1 MVNTK
6 NIIYTLK
13 GWVRYF
19 GSVLKSFLRVV
30 FNLIYQVTL
39 SAQKAA
45 VRYFIRSH
53 VTPKRNL
60 IRLQNQTIVSQLN
73 TVLCRVQTLK
83 HTVTD
88 GFRDQRVRIKMGNTF
103 GILHIRTSHS
113 YFSVAGETRKYFST
127 LSGES
132 ENGSASLFND
142 TNDKEHKVDLNW
154 FKNDEK
160 LFERAVSVKSL
171 KRAWFMLKSS
181 QGMMSVGTSQET
193 LSGISNH
200 WFETTSKKLLDGSFK
215 YPDRRRALINKPD
228 GGERPLTIANPRI
241 KVIER
246 ALLNAVEPIFEG
258 LHQWKKISKKEYDL
272 RKGSEDE
279 KNFRVIKFEKLEKN
293 IYEAKDI
300 VLPTIFSSHSY
311 GFRPQ
316 KSAHQA
322 LHAVKY
328 WRTNS
333 SFFIDYD
340 VSKAFDNVNRKRLK
354 NLFNKQ
360 VLDVRFWMEISKI
373 LNSGVILELEFIFEH
388 KGVAQGSTLSPFLFN
403 IYLHELDKKIASIQ
417 KTTYDTHQSHE
428 SATYGNIEAEK
439 AYRKISRDFATDNL
453 KRSLKKYGSK
463 EALLEA
469 RKTAYKEHHK
479 KHGRRKGID
488 TDIRHIQYVRYADD
502 FLIGVVGSR
511 EYAVQVRKDI
521 TNFLKSSLHLEVKK
535 DNLVHRND
543 GPVIF
548 LGHKICLNEFKV
560 KTSALPKQIRAAKKN
575 KNKSIARFL
584 EVDKRIGR
592 SKSYQLYSKVL
603 SQFSVIS
610 EELKISLKS
619 KNTVEHLALFFAFHN
634 IGQLL
639 MKKLSILDWK
649 QFLEILAFASSS
661 DWYKQKSS
669 NPAINRWITCLNN
682 EADRLNEFNAIILC
696 DKLSSLA
703 KLDYSAEM
711 SKGIADSLK
720 EIQLKYLKD
729 AESVAEASL
738 VPEIKKRRDNIIKK
752 FNINTKSPFTLS
764 KKEKDLLPL
773 AKELTILGST
783 KSSPRRISI
792 NAQIG
797 ATFAKLRS
805 KGYIHPVKE
814 KAMGNSSLGFH
825 TDSEIVYH
833 FNHLIHGLLNWF
845 SGADNFSK
853 VKGLAQLL
861 RKSCVLTLANKHNK
875 SQNWVYTVY
884 GSEIVVNK
892 DKQGMKKVSLISR
905 SSIVNHPSKFNLKSD
920 GSVIDHFSFDNM
932 IGKIFKLNH
941 SLEFFQGCS
950 VEGCNETKSIEVHHI
965 VRLHRKVDSDGNTSV
980 IDRKGKRVKGLPAI
994 LTMLNRKQLP
1004 LCRKHHLEL
1013 EKGIFSNLDIDKLKS
1028 VLGKVPTPK
1037 NSDFKPVFAGDPYSI
1052 EK

>member
-1 MVNTK
+1 MVNKK
-6 NIIYTLK
+6 NIISTLK
-13 GWVRYF
+13 GRVRYF
-19 GSVLKSFLRVV
+19 GSVPESFLRVV
-30 FNLIYQVTL
+30 FDLIYQVTL

-53 VTPKRNL
+53 VTPKINL

-83 HTVTD
+83 HTVSD
-88 GFRDQRVRIKMGNTF
+88 GFRDRRVRIKVGNKP
-103 GILHIRTSHS
+103 GILHMRTSHS
-113 YFSVAGETRKYFST
+113 YFTVAGETRKYFST

-132 ENGSASLFND
+132 ENGSASLSNN
-142 TNDKEHKVDLNW
+142 TNDKEHGIDLTW
-154 FKNDEK
+154 FRNDEK
-160 LFERAVSVKSL
+160 LFERAVSVESL
-171 KRAWFMLKSS
+171 KRAWFMLKSN
-181 QGMMSVGTSQET
+181 QGMMTVGTSRET
-193 LSGISNH
+193 LSGINNH
-200 WFETTSKKLLDGSFK
+200 WFEATSKKLLDGSFK
-215 YPDRRRALINKPD
+215 YPNRRRVLIDKPD

-258 LHQWKKISKKEYDL
+258 LHQWEKISKKEYDQ
-272 RKGSEDE
+272 RNGSKDK
-279 KNFRVIKFEKLEKN
+279 KNFRVIKSKKN
-293 IYEAKDI
+293 IYEAKKTI
-300 VLPTIFSSHSY
+300 HPTIFSPHSY

-322 LHAVKY
+322 LHVIKH
-328 WRTNS
+328 WRTNT

-360 VLDVRFWMEISKI
+360 VRDVRFWMEISKI
-373 LNSGVILELEFIFEH
+373 LNSGVILELKLLFER
-388 KGVAQGSTLSPFLFN
+388 KGVAQGSIISPFLFN

-417 KTTYDTHQSHE
+417 KITYDTQKSYE

-439 AYRKISRDFATDNL
+439 AYRNISRDFATDNL

-469 RKTAYKEHHK
+469 RNTAYKEHHK
-479 KHGRRKGID
+479 KYGRRKGID

-502 FLIGVVGSR
+502 FLIGIVGSR

-521 TNFLKSSLHLEVKK
+521 NNFLKSSLHLKVKK

-548 LGHKICLNEFKV
+548 LGHKIHLSEFQV
-560 KTSALPKQIRAAKKN
+560 KTSALPKQIRAARKN

-592 SKSYQLYSKVL
+592 AKSYQLYSKVL

-619 KNTVEHLALFFAFHN
+619 KNSVEHLSFFFAFHN

-639 MKKLSILDWK
+639 MKKLSISDWK
-649 QFLEILAFASSS
+649 QFLEILTFASSP
-661 DWYKQKSS
+661 DWYKQESS
-669 NPAINRWITCLNN
+669 NPAINRWITYLND
-682 EADRLNEFNAIILC
+682 EADRLNEFNAIILR

-703 KLDYSAEM
+703 KLDYSVAM
-711 SKGIADSLK
+711 SEGKADSLT
-720 EIQLKYLKD
+720 EIQLKYLKE
-729 AESVAEASL
+729 AESAAEASL

-752 FNINTKSPFTLS
+752 FNINMNSPSTLS
-764 KKEKDLLPL
+764 REEKDLLSL
-773 AKELTILGST
+773 AKELTTLGST

-797 ATFAKLRS
+797 ATFAKLRV
-805 KGYIHPVKE
+805 KGYIHPIKE

-825 TDSEIVYH
+825 TDSEIVHH
-833 FNHLIHGLLNWF
+833 FNHLIRGLLNRF

-884 GSEIVVNK
+884 GSEIIVNK
-892 DKQGMKKVSLISR
+892 DKQGIKEVPLISR
-905 SSIVNHPSKFNLKSD
+905 SSILNHPNKFNLKSD
-920 GSVIDHFSFDNM
+920 GSAIDCFELDNM
-932 IGKIFKLNH
+932 MGKIFKLNH

-950 VEGCNETKSIEVHHI
+950 VEGCNETESIEIHHI
-965 VRLHRKVDSDGNTSV
+965 ARLHRKVNSDGSTSV
-980 IDRKGKRVKGLPAI
+980 VDRKGRRVKGLPAI

-1004 LCRKHHLEL
+1004 LCRKHHLEF
-1013 EKGIFSNLDIDKLKS
+1013 EKGIFSNLDTDKLKS

-1037 NSDFKPVFAGDPYSI
+1037 NSDFKPVFASDSYSI

>member
-1 MVNTK
+1 
-6 NIIYTLK
+6 
-13 GWVRYF
+13 VRYF
-19 GSVLKSFLRVV
+19 GSVPESFLRVV
-30 FNLIYQVTL
+30 FDLIYQVTL

-45 VRYFIRSH
+45 VRYFIRNH
-53 VTPKRNL
+53 VTPKRDH

-73 TVLCRVQTLK
+73 TVLCGVQTFK
-83 HTVTD
+83 HTVPD
-88 GFRDQRVRIKMGNTF
+88 GFRDQRVRIKAGNTP
-103 GILHIRTSHS
+103 GILHMRTSHS
-113 YFSVAGETRKYFST
+113 YFFVAGETRKYFST
-127 LSGES
+127 SSGES
-132 ENGSASLFND
+132 ENGSALLSNG

-154 FKNDEK
+154 FRNDEK
-160 LFERAVSVKSL
+160 LFERAVSVDSL
-171 KRAWFMLKSS
+171 KRAWFMLKSN
-181 QGMMSVGTSQET
+181 QGMMTVGSSRET

-200 WFETTSKKLLDGSFK
+200 WFEATSKKLLDGSFK
-215 YPDRRRALINKPD
+215 FPNRRRVLIDKPD

-258 LHQWKKISKKEYDL
+258 LHQWEKISKKEFDQ
-272 RKGSEDE
+272 RKGSKDE
-279 KNFRVIKFEKLEKN
+279 KNFRVIKSKKKFKRN
-293 IYEAKDI
+293 TYEAKDTI
-300 VLPTIFSSHSY
+300 HPTIFSPHSY

-316 KSAHQA
+316 RSAHQA
-322 LHAVKY
+322 LHAIKH

-360 VLDVRFWMEISKI
+360 VRDIRFWMEISKI
-373 LNSGVILELEFIFEH
+373 LNSGVILELKLLFER
-388 KGVAQGSTLSPFLFN
+388 KGVAQGSILSPFLFN

-417 KTTYDTHQSHE
+417 KITYDTHQSYE
-428 SATYGNIEAEK
+428 SATYGNMEAEE

-453 KRSLKKYGSK
+453 KRSPKKYGSK

-469 RKTAYKEHHK
+469 RKTVYKEHHK
-479 KHGRRKGID
+479 KYGRRKGID
-488 TDIRHIQYVRYADD
+488 TDVRHIQYARYADD
-502 FLIGVVGSR
+502 FLIGIVGSR

-521 TNFLKSSLHLEVKK
+521 NNFLKSSLHLKVKK

-548 LGHKICLNEFKV
+548 LGYKIRLSEFKV
-560 KTSALPKQIRAAKKN
+560 KTSTLPKQTRAASKN

-584 EVDKRIGR
+584 EMDKRIGR

-619 KNTVEHLALFFAFHN
+619 NNNVEHLSLFFAFQN
-634 IGQLL
+634 IGQSL
-639 MKKLSILDWK
+639 MKKLAISDWK
-649 QFLEILAFASSS
+649 QFLEILTLASSS
-661 DWYKQKSS
+661 DWYKHESS
-669 NPAINRWITCLNN
+669 NPAINRWIIYLNN
-682 EADRLNEFNAIILC
+682 EADRLNEFNATILG

-711 SKGIADSLK
+711 SKGTADNLK
-720 EIQLKYLKD
+720 EIQLKYLKE

-738 VPEIKKRRDNIIKK
+738 VPEIQKRHDKIIKK
-752 FNINTKSPFTLS
+752 FNINMKSPSTLS
-764 KKEKDLLPL
+764 KEEKGLLSL
-773 AKELTILGST
+773 AEELTILGST

-797 ATFAKLRS
+797 AIFAKLRV

-814 KAMGNSSLGFH
+814 KARGNLSLGFH
-825 TDSEIVYH
+825 TDSEIVHH
-833 FNHLIHGLLNWF
+833 FNYLIRGLLNWF

-892 DKQGMKKVSLISR
+892 DKQGIKEVPLISR
-905 SSIVNHPSKFNLKSD
+905 SSILNHPSKFNLKSD
-920 GSVIDHFSFDNM
+920 GSAIDHFDLDNM
-932 IGKIFKLNH
+932 MGKIFKLNH

-950 VEGCNETKSIEVHHI
+950 VEDCNETDSIEVHNI
-965 VRLHRKVDSDGNTSV
+965 VRLHRKVHSDGSTSV
-980 IDRKGKRVKGLPAI
+980 IDRKGSKGLPAI

-1004 LCRKHHLEL
+1004 LCKKHHLEF
-1013 EKGIFSNLDIDKLKS
+1013 EKGIFSNLDTGKLKS

-1037 NSDFKPVFAGDPYSI
+1037 DSDFKPVFAGDPYST

>member
-1 MVNTK
+1 VVNVK

-13 GWVRYF
+13 GRVRYF
-19 GSVLKSFLRVV
+19 GSVPESFLRVV
-30 FNLIYQVTL
+30 FDLIYQVTL

-60 IRLQNQTIVSQLN
+60 IRLQNQTIVSQLS
-73 TVLCRVQTLK
+73 TVLCCVQTLK

-88 GFRDQRVRIKMGNTF
+88 GFRDQRVCIKVGNMP
-103 GILHIRTSHS
+103 GILHMRTSHS
-113 YFSVAGETRKYFST
+113 YFPVAGETRKYFST

-132 ENGSASLFND
+132 ENGSASLSNS
-142 TNDKEHKVDLNW
+142 TNGEEHEVDLNW
-154 FKNDEK
+154 FRNDEK
-160 LFERAVSVKSL
+160 LFERAVSVESL
-171 KRAWFMLKSS
+171 KRAWFMLKSN
-181 QGMMSVGTSQET
+181 QGMMSVGTSRET
-193 LSGISNH
+193 LGGISNH
-200 WFETTSKKLLDGSFK
+200 WFEATSKKLLDGSFK
-215 YPDRRRALINKPD
+215 YPNRRRVLIAKPD

-258 LHQWKKISKKEYDL
+258 LHQWKKISKKEYDQ
-272 RKGSEDE
+272 RKGSKDE
-279 KNFRVIKFEKLEKN
+279 KNFRVIKFKKN
-293 IYEAKDI
+293 TYEARDTI
-300 VLPTIFSSHSY
+300 HPTIFSPHSY

-322 LHAVKY
+322 LHVIKH

-360 VLDVRFWMEISKI
+360 VRDVRFWMEISKI
-373 LNSGVILELEFIFEH
+373 LNSGVILELKLLFER
-388 KGVAQGSTLSPFLFN
+388 KGVAQGSILSPFLFN

-479 KHGRRKGID
+479 KYGRRKSID

-521 TNFLKSSLHLEVKK
+521 NNFLKSSLHLKVKK

-548 LGHKICLNEFKV
+548 LGHKIRLSEFKV
-560 KTSALPKQIRAAKKN
+560 KTSTLPKQIRAARKN

-619 KNTVEHLALFFAFHN
+619 KTSAEHLSLFFAFHN

-639 MKKLSILDWK
+639 MKKLSISDWK
-649 QFLEILAFASSS
+649 QFLEILTLASSS
-661 DWYKQKSS
+661 DWYKQESS
-669 NPAINRWITCLNN
+669 NPAINRWITYLNN
-682 EADRLNEFNAIILC
+682 EADRLNELNATILR

-711 SKGIADSLK
+711 SKGTADSFK
-720 EIQLKYLKD
+720 EIQLKYLKE
-729 AESVAEASL
+729 AEIAAEASL
-738 VPEIKKRRDNIIKK
+738 VPEIKKRRDKIIKK
-752 FNINTKSPFTLS
+752 FNINMKSPSTLS
-764 KKEKDLLPL
+764 KEEKDSLSL

-797 ATFAKLRS
+797 ATFAKLRV
-805 KGYIHPVKE
+805 KGYIHPLKE

-825 TDSEIVYH
+825 TDSEIVHH

-892 DKQGMKKVSLISR
+892 DKPGIKEVPLISR
-905 SSIVNHPSKFNLKSD
+905 SSILNHPSKFNLKSD
-920 GSVIDHFSFDNM
+920 SSAIDHFDLDNM
-932 IGKIFKLNH
+932 MGKIFKLNH

-950 VEGCNETKSIEVHHI
+950 VEGCNETESIEVHHI
-965 VRLHRKVDSDGNTSV
+965 VRLHRKVDSDGGTSV

-1004 LCRKHHLEL
+1004 LCRKHHLEF
-1013 EKGIFSNLDIDKLKS
+1013 EKGIFSNLDTGKLKS

-1037 NSDFKPVFAGDPYSI
+1037 NSDFKPVFTGDPYFI